1 MKKFLMFA
9 AIAALSFGRM
19 VQADEAVDPATKDK
33 LTTQLVAEGYEVRKI
48 EMEDGKIEAYAL
60 KDGKKYELYF
70 DADLVL
76 TESKQADD

>member
-9 AIAALSFGRM
+9 TIAALSFGQMAR
-19 VQADEAVDPATKDK
+19 AGGEVDPATKDK
-33 LTTQLVAEGYEVRKI
+33 LTVQLVAEGYEVRKI

-60 KDGKKYELYF
+60 KDGEKYELYF

-76 TESKQADD
+76 IETRQSDD